1 VSPII
6 IGPNGACVQCY
17 QNPCVCPVPPLTPE
31 EERAIEKALHDLLT
45 YQPEIDDDNEDE
57 AR

>member
-1 VSPII
+1 
-6 IGPNGACVQCY
+6 
-17 QNPCVCPVPPLTPE
+17 VPPLTPE